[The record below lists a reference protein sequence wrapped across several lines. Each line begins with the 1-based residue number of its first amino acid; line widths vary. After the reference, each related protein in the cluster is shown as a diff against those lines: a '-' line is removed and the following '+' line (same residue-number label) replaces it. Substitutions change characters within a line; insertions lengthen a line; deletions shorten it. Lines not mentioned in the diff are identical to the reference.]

1 MSWQRLLYNNL
12 YIQYFPQILK
22 SIPWDK
28 VNIRVLLIE
37 VNHIG
42 EIFNETR
49 EEFDKLLAE
58 AGFVFYKSISID
70 NIYIRKD
77 FEMPKNMKLTK
88 N

>member
-1 MSWQRLLYNNL
+1 MYKKRLLYNNL

-58 AGFVFYKSISID
+58 AGFVFYMSISID

>member
-1 MSWQRLLYNNL
+1 MYKKRLLYNNL
-12 YIQYFPQILK
+12 PINCFPQILK